1 MNVHSINHLC
11 FSVSDLERSITFY
24 QHVFD
29 AKLKVKGRDRAYFDL
44 DGLWISLNQEDFDRS
59 SSIRTYT
66 HIAFTIAEEEYES
79 EVRRLEGLEVELFT
93 GRPRDDRDK
102 KSIYFLDPDGHMF
115 ELHTG
120 TLHDRLAFYKSDMSH
135 MEFYDET

>member
-11 FSVSDLERSITFY
+11 FSVTDLERSISFY

-29 AKLKVKGRDRAYFDL
+29 AKLKVKGRKLAYFEFN
-44 DGLWISLNQEDFDRS
+44 GLWIALNQED
-59 SSIRTYT
+59 IELHHNVRTYT
-66 HIAFTIAEEEYES
+66 HIAFTIAEEEYDN
-79 EVRRLEGLEVELFT
+79 EVRRLEALEVELFA

-120 TLHDRLAFYKSDMSH
+120 TLNDRLAYYKADMSH
-135 MEFYDET
+135 MEFYDES

>member
-11 FSVSDLERSITFY
+11 FSVSDLERSIAFY
-24 QHVFD
+24 QHVFE
-29 AKLKVKGRDRAYFDL
+29 AKLKVKGRNRAYFDL
-44 DGLWISLNQEDFDRS
+44 DGLWISLSQEDIDRS
-59 SSIRTYT
+59 SGVRTYT
-66 HIAFTIAEEEYES
+66 HIAFSISEEEYES
-79 EVRRLEGLEVELFT
+79 EVRRLEELEVELFT

-120 TLHDRLAFYKSDMSH
+120 TLQDRLAYCKSDMSH